1 MAKVE
6 QKQPIVQ
13 EISASIKDAEAVV
26 LVNYGGLTVAED
38 TQLRNELRKAG
49 VTYKVYKNTLMT
61 LAFKGTACEEM
72 TDSLKGQNAI
82 AVSQDDAT
90 APARIIAKFAKNAKK
105 MEIKAGVIEGKYYDE
120 EGMKAIAQI
129 PSRDELLGRLFG
141 SMQAPIANFARVN
154 KQLADKGGAP
164 KEEPAA
170 EEAPAAEAPAA
181 DAAAE
186 EAPKAEAAADA
197 PKAEAAEAPAAEEAP
212 KAE

>member
-141 SMQAPIANFARVN
+141 SMQAPIANFARVI

-170 EEAPAAEAPAA
+170 EEAPAAEAPTAEAPAA
-181 DAAAE
+181 DAAAD
-186 EAPKAEAAADA
+186 APKAEAAADA
-197 PKAEAAEAPAAEEAP
+197 PKAEAAAEEAP